1 MPVGLLIGRGA
12 NLWNLSEMKSIISFL
27 LLLAVSLPIA
37 AHAASQYIP
46 APPGQIVQT
55 ANLNF
60 GGATGGGLY
69 AAVTSRKLLSK
80 AGSTHPQYQPYLT
93 IYRQNPEAGT
103 LKQIYQS
110 PSATD
115 DLKLVPR
122 RAAIPNV
129 LALWMPG
136 VEVNIIGAG
145 SLMETGTQQLVVSVY
160 EFAADCGQVTLHV
173 LRMDA
178 KSQKLQDALQVQNFC
193 KLDGS
198 VSGHSLL
205 LDGPYYAKGAAL
217 CCPTK
222 NDAHAVVIYSVAS
235 RSWSETPPYFKLIPG
250 TTSASPSTET
260 SNAPQPQTMMT
271 CSVIHSRRGQS
282 FTITLPSNRTT
293 GYEWQLDTQD
303 TAPSIKMLSTRYDAP
318 GSNLM
323 GAPGHE
329 VWTFKTQQSG
339 DLLLG
344 MRYVRPFD
352 KPSVAPAKEAFFV
365 VVVR

>member
-1 MPVGLLIGRGA
+1 EP
-12 NLWNLSEMKSIISFL
+12 
-27 LLLAVSLPIA
+27 
-37 AHAASQYIP
+37 
-46 APPGQIVQT
+46 
-55 ANLNF
+55 
-60 GGATGGGLY
+60 
-69 AAVTSRKLLSK
+69 
-80 AGSTHPQYQPYLT
+80 
-93 IYRQNPEAGT
+93 
-103 LKQIYQS
+103 
-110 PSATD
+110 
-115 DLKLVPR
+115 
-122 RAAIPNV
+122 
-129 LALWMPG
+129 
-136 VEVNIIGAG
+136 
-145 SLMETGTQQLVVSVY
+145 GTQQLVVSVY

-178 KSQKLQDALQVQNFC
+178 KNQKLQDALQVQNFC

-198 VSGHSLL
+198 VAGHSLL

-222 NDAHAVVIYSVAS
+222 NDAHAVVVYSVAS
-235 RSWSETPPYFKLIPG
+235 RRWSETPPYFTLIPG

-260 SNAPQPQTMMT
+260 SNASQQQTTMACT
-271 CSVIHSRRGQS
+271 VIHSRPGQS

-293 GYEWQLDTQD
+293 GYEWQLDPHD

-318 GSNLM
+318 DSNLV
-323 GAPGHE
+323 GAPGNE

-352 KPSVAPAKEAFFV
+352 KPSVAPAQEAFFV